1 MVSNQLKVKISES
14 APMKK
19 NGLSAGIR
27 NDAIRE
33 QVSAKG
39 RFG

>member
-19 NGLSAGIR
+19 NVSGYDSQDCAEFNGHVT
-27 NDAIRE
+27 E
-33 QVSAKG
+33 QS
-39 RFG
+39 